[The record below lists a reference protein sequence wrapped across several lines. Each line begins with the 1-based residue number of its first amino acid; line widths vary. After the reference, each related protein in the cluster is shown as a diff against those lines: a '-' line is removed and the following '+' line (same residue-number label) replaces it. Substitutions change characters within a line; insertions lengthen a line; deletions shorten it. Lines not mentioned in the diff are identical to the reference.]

1 MLNVFGEYAAL
12 AKWLAIIAAI
22 TAVVVTPYKIGRTLE
37 RDSWVSVEKDK
48 QILADNTLRELNDK
62 AMEKQTE
69 STRLSQQLEVQANDH
84 QAEVNQLN
92 SDLINVK
99 RVQRTGL
106 CSERHTAST
115 SKDSHTGQVIESAV
129 DTAEIS
135 IEVEEFLISDSMRAD
150 TVGIWADEA
159 YSLLTEFCKDKERF
173 ICE

>member
-1 MLNVFGEYAAL
+1 MFGEYAAL
-12 AKWLAIIAAI
+12 AKWLAIIAAVTTLI
-22 TAVVVTPYKIGRTLE
+22 YTPYHIGRTLE
-37 RDSWVSVEKDK
+37 RDSWILAEKNK
-48 QILADNTLRELNDK
+48 QILADETLKELNAK

-69 STRLSQQLEVQANDH
+69 STRLAQQLEVQANDH

-99 RVQRTGL
+99 SHSVQRPNL
-106 CSERHTAST
+106 CANRSATNT
-115 SKDSHTGQVIESAV
+115 SKDSHTGSVIESAV
-129 DTAEIS
+129 DTTEIS
-135 IEVEEFLISDSMRAD
+135 DEFKKFLISDSMRAD

>member
-1 MLNVFGEYAAL
+1 MFGEYAAL
-12 AKWLAIIAAI
+12 AKWLAIIAAVTTLI
-22 TAVVVTPYKIGRTLE
+22 YTPYHIGRTLE
-37 RDSWVSVEKDK
+37 RDSWILAEKNK
-48 QILADNTLRELNDK
+48 QILADETLKELNAK

-69 STRLSQQLEVQANDH
+69 STRLAQQLEVQANDH

-99 RVQRTGL
+99 RMQRPGL
-106 CSERHTAST
+106 CTERHTAST
-115 SKDSHTGQVIESAV
+115 GKDSHTGQVIESAV
-129 DTAEIS
+129 DTTEIS
-135 IEVEEFLISDSMRAD
+135 DEFKKFLISDSMRAD